1 MPRRRADRVDA
12 NQPEIVKALRKLDGV
27 TVQVGMDDI
36 LVGYEGRSYWFE
48 IKTGPKAHVKE
59 SQLKL
64 LDNWK
69 GHYSIV
75 WSVEMI
81 TNELGYK
88 NG

>member
-12 NQPEIVKALRKLDGV
+12 NQPEIVKELRKLDGV

-36 LVGYEGRSYWFE
+36 LVGYKGRSFWFE
-48 IKTGPKAHVKE
+48 IKVGPKSTIKE
-59 SQLKL
+59 SQQAL
-64 LDNWK
+64 LDNWT

-81 TNELGYK
+81 INELGYK
-88 NG
+88 